1 MNGDK
6 TKTVSQSLADL
17 TSLTARISDVFGR
30 TQLPDIASIQ
40 TSLSG
45 AIWRDF
51 SPIDYKKDT
60 VLGGGSL
67 SALAAMEAQ
76 TKEFSSRIGLAQI
89 TSVAKQLSTIS
100 EMLSA
105 QTAFIKELIAP
116 SSMLADLQRIAE
128 QTHKSIINAGALSS
142 WQVDV
147 LDCASF
153 MVDRHIDWSSHFYT
167 TAFEEEA
174 PSEIEE
180 RDVVV
185 PRINLIESLPEE
197 LDYEKLNNEVIT
209 TRGALE
215 RTNSFKMSERGKRLA
230 ERIVNINKL
239 CKRKNLAP
247 IFRYT
252 DATFLAS
259 STLSGTICTNNDNF
273 GNVIDSL
280 YYVFYENL
288 EHIKDF
294 VTDQA
299 VRNEDVYQCIF
310 RVKDIR
316 TDLRHDYE
324 HGKSVSKK
332 MREIAESYSHYA
344 GKMLLTSSDD
354 FKITQERLYDE
365 FYTLTGH
372 LFDVVEHH

>member
-1 MNGDK
+1 MNGGK

-67 SALAAMEAQ
+67 GALAAMEAQ

-147 LDCASF
+147 LDCA
-153 MVDRHIDWSSHFYT
+153 
-167 TAFEEEA
+167 
-174 PSEIEE
+174 
-180 RDVVV
+180 
-185 PRINLIESLPEE
+185 
-197 LDYEKLNNEVIT
+197 
-209 TRGALE
+209 
-215 RTNSFKMSERGKRLA
+215 
-230 ERIVNINKL
+230 
-239 CKRKNLAP
+239 
-247 IFRYT
+247 
-252 DATFLAS
+252 
-259 STLSGTICTNNDNF
+259 
-273 GNVIDSL
+273 
-280 YYVFYENL
+280 
-288 EHIKDF
+288 
-294 VTDQA
+294 
-299 VRNEDVYQCIF
+299 
-310 RVKDIR
+310 
-316 TDLRHDYE
+316 
-324 HGKSVSKK
+324 
-332 MREIAESYSHYA
+332 
-344 GKMLLTSSDD
+344 
-354 FKITQERLYDE
+354 
-365 FYTLTGH
+365 
-372 LFDVVEHH
+372 